1 MSGDSL
7 LTLTIQILGFLIVAV
22 GILLALYPL
31 EKKKYKVACFIGFAV
46 IGLAVVV
53 LSTVQSHH
61 SSREQAELRG
71 QIDRIQ
77 KDNRRDFDDIQARLD
92 AVVLAVRNSP
102 QNVNIKKLS
111 EKVVR
116 LSKPAAPENLM
127 GSVRLLRPI
136 VPRNIVQQAMPPGDL
151 IVAVQQE
158 TPLPFGNLVQQSKPP
173 TADAVVQQ
181 TRPNPPSNLTVV
193 VQ

>member
-1 MSGDSL
+1 MFGDSL
-7 LTLTIQILGFLIVAV
+7 LTLTIQILGFLIIAF
-22 GILLALYPL
+22 GIFSALYPL
-31 EKKKYKVACFIGFAV
+31 EKKKHKVACFIGFAV

-53 LSTVQSHH
+53 LSTVQSHYT
-61 SSREQAELRG
+61 SREQAELRG

-111 EKVVR
+111 EKIVR
-116 LSKPAAPENLM
+116 LSKPAAPGNR
-127 GSVRLLRPI
+127 SVRLLRPI

-151 IVAVQQE
+151 MVAVQQE
-158 TPLPFGNLVQQSKPP
+158 TLLPFGNLVQQSKPP
-173 TADAVVQQ
+173 TASAVVQQ

>member
-1 MSGDSL
+1 MFGDSL
-7 LTLTIQILGFLIVAV
+7 LTLTIQILGFLIIAV
-22 GILLALYPL
+22 GIFLALYPL
-31 EKKKYKVACFIGFAV
+31 EKKQHKVACFIGFAV
-46 IGLAVVV
+46 IGVAVVV

-61 SSREQAELRG
+61 TSREQAELRG

-116 LSKPAAPENLM
+116 LSKPAAPGNLM

-136 VPRNIVQQAMPPGDL
+136 VPRNIVQQAMR
-151 IVAVQQE
+151 QE
-158 TPLPFGNLVQQSKPP
+158 T
-173 TADAVVQQ
+173 
-181 TRPNPPSNLTVV
+181 
-193 VQ
+193 